1 MKKILTTRW
10 YAIAG
15 GAVLSLVL
23 GVPSMGQSGET
34 QKRKDA
40 EASMKTMQ
48 DDEQDQKLRSQ
59 PGINSGA
66 QIIQPGEGEQTGK
79 PGTMFGAPATLPPQE
94 RSPGYEGADKQAK
107 ERESR

>member
-66 QIIQPGEGEQTGK
+66 QVIPPGEGEQTGK

-107 ERESR
+107 EGESR